1 MIRPTFV
8 LGALLMALGLVAYFG
23 TGRASVTALIPAFI
37 GAVLGLLATIAAAKP
52 GARKHAMHIA
62 VAVSLLGIVGSLM
75 RPVRIMLADAPLAL
89 TTPLLVQLATA
100 IVLVVHVV
108 SSVRSFTRARRAVAR
123 G

>member
-8 LGALLMALGLVAYFG
+8 IGALLIALGLVAYFG

-37 GAVLGLLATIAAAKP
+37 GAVLVLLAAIAAAKP
-52 GARKHAMHIA
+52 GLAKHAMHVA
-62 VAVSLLGIVGSLM
+62 VAVSLLGIVGSLI
-75 RPVRIMLADAPLAL
+75 RPVRTMLADAPLEL

-100 IVLVVHVV
+100 IVLAVHAV
-108 SSVRSFTRARRAVAR
+108 SSLRSFTRARRVAAR

>member
-8 LGALLMALGLVAYFG
+8 IGALLSALGLVAYFG
-23 TGRASVTALIPAFI
+23 TGRTSVTALIPAFI
-37 GAVLGLLATIAAAKP
+37 GAGLVLLAAIAAARP
-52 GARKHAMHIA
+52 GARKHAMHVA

-75 RPVRIMLADAPLAL
+75 RPVRMVLAGAPLEL

-100 IVLVVHVV
+100 ILLAVHVLLGV
-108 SSVRSFTRARRAVAR
+108 QSFTRARRVASR

>member
-1 MIRPTFV
+1 MIRPTSV
-8 LGALLMALGLVAYFG
+8 IGALLIALGLVAYFG

-37 GAVLGLLATIAAAKP
+37 GALLVLLAAIAGAKP

-62 VAVSLLGIVGSLM
+62 VAVSLLGIVGSLI
-75 RPVRIMLADAPLAL
+75 RPVRLWLADAPLEL

-100 IVLVVHVV
+100 IILAVHVV
-108 SSVRSFTRARRAVAR
+108 SSVRSFTRARRATAR

>member
-8 LGALLMALGLVAYFG
+8 LGALLIALGLVAYFG

-37 GAVLGLLATIAAAKP
+37 GAVLVLLAATAAAKP
-52 GARKHAMHIA
+52 GARKHAMHVA

-75 RPVRIMLADAPLAL
+75 RPVRMMLADAPLEL
-89 TTPLLVQLATA
+89 TTPVLVQLATA
-100 IVLVVHVV
+100 IVLAVHVV
-108 SSVRSFTRARRAVAR
+108 SSVRSFTRARRAAR

>member
-1 MIRPTFV
+1 MIRPTLV
-8 LGALLMALGLVAYFG
+8 IGALLIALGLVAYFG

-37 GAVLGLLATIAAAKP
+37 GAVLLLLAAIAAAKP
-52 GARKHAMHIA
+52 GARKHAMHVA

-75 RPVRIMLADAPLAL
+75 RPVRMMLVDAPLEL

-100 IVLVVHVV
+100 IVLAVHVV
-108 SSVRSFTRARRAVAR
+108 SSVRSFTRARQVAAR